1 MTRVDFYIHDSL
13 SQLAQNVLMCRIT
26 EKAWKKNHKI
36 FVRCLNEK
44 SVKEMDDLLWSF
56 SAESFVPHEC
66 QSENHTAPIIIG
78 DKLSEAIKS
87 DLLVN
92 LGEDVPTTVSKF
104 QRVVEPTGYDE
115 SSRNSARVKYKYYQ
129 DRGFPIFT
137 HKINLS

>member
-44 SVKEMDDLLWSF
+44 SVKEMDDLMWSF

-137 HKINLS
+137 HKISLS

>member
-78 DKLSEAIKS
+78 EKLSEAIKS

-137 HKINLS
+137 HKISLS

>member
-44 SVKEMDDLLWSF
+44 SVKEMDDLMWSF

-115 SSRNSARVKYKYYQ
+115 CSRNSARVKYKYYQ

-137 HKINLS
+137 HKISLS

>member
-26 EKAWKKNHKI
+26 EKAWKKNHEI

-56 SAESFVPHEC
+56 SAESFVPHER
-66 QSENHTAPIIIG
+66 QSENHTAPVIIG
-78 DKLSEAIKS
+78 DRLSQAIKS
-87 DLLVN
+87 DLLIN

-137 HKINLS
+137 HKISLS

>member
-44 SVKEMDDLLWSF
+44 SVKEMDDLMWSF

-78 DKLSEAIKS
+78 DKLSEAVKS

-137 HKINLS
+137 HKISLS

>member
-44 SVKEMDDLLWSF
+44 SVKEMDDLMWSF

-78 DKLSEAIKS
+78 EKLSEAIKS

-137 HKINLS
+137 HKISLS

>member
-137 HKINLS
+137 HKISLS